1 MSRADSRPA
10 RRGRRTPEEGPR
22 ATFRQLVPFLLE
34 HRNVLIVV
42 AILSIIGAVATLA
55 QPVLV
60 GQVITRVQ
68 DQVPLGWLVWRIVA
82 LVVAASLISGFQHYL
97 LQRTGTAVVY
107 SSRRQLVARILH
119 LPIQEFDARRT
130 GDLVSRVGTDTTL
143 LYAVLTQGLADAVG
157 NSLLFIGAL
166 VAMALIDPLLLL
178 LIVVVIGLSV
188 TVVVILSGRIRRATG
203 EQQEKVGELASSVE
217 RAVSSIRTVRA
228 AGATEREVA
237 DITGV
242 ATEAYGVGVRI
253 AKVSALVVPV
263 AGIALQVSLLVVLG
277 VGGFRVASGAI
288 EIASLVTFIM
298 FLFLLVGPLGSF
310 FGAITSVNQALGAL
324 GRIQEILNL
333 PVEDADDARLAAS
346 VTESSPARLPQ
357 HAAGSDA
364 DDQFAA
370 IESPAIE
377 FRDVWFRYPEAVV
390 AARRKAETEAR
401 AVLESAHVDT
411 SVIALPGDGEGD
423 ADAESGAQA
432 QSEASDHAGEVLRGV
447 SFHVPRGS
455 RVAIVGPSG
464 AGKSTT
470 LALIERFYDPTAG
483 AILLGGADIR
493 TLPREQLRAQLG
505 YVEQDA
511 PTLAG
516 TIAQNL
522 RLASP
527 EATDADCERVLDAV
541 NLTEVLERSPLRLE
555 APVGENGV
563 MLSGGERQRLA
574 IARALLAAPPI
585 LLLDESTSSLDGL
598 NEQRMRDAIDAV
610 AAERTLI
617 VIAHRLS
624 TVVDSDLIVVMQ
636 NGEVIGQGTHGELVE
651 STPLYRDLARH
662 QLLV

>member
-1 MSRADSRPA
+1 MSRADTRPA

-34 HRNVLIVV
+34 HRTVLIVV

-55 QPVLV
+55 QPLLV
-60 GQVITRVQ
+60 GQVIA
-68 DQVPLGWLVWRIVA
+68 QVEAGGGLGLLVWGIIA
-82 LVVAASLISGFQHYL
+82 LVVAASVISGFQHYL

-119 LPIQEFDARRT
+119 LPIREFDARRT

-157 NSLLFIGAL
+157 NSLIFIGAL

-178 LIVVVIGLSV
+178 AIVVVIGVSI
-188 TVVVILSGRIRRATG
+188 TGVVVLSGRIRRATG

-228 AGATEREVA
+228 AGATEREVTE
-237 DITGV
+237 ITGV
-242 ATEAYGVGVRI
+242 ATDAYGVGVRI

-277 VGGFRVASGAI
+277 VGGYRVASGAI
-288 EIASLVTFIM
+288 EVASLVTFIL

-333 PVEDADDARLAAS
+333 PTEDADDARLAAS
-346 VTESSPARLPQ
+346 VSAASPARSPQ
-357 HAAGSDA
+357 HAAGA
-364 DDQFAA
+364 GAA
-370 IESPAIE
+370 EQIAAIE

-411 SVIALPGDGEGD
+411 SAIALPSGTED
-423 ADAESGAQA
+423 ATDDASAA
-432 QSEASDHAGEVLRGV
+432 PAEASTDAGDVLRGV
-447 SFHVPRGS
+447 SFRVPRGS

-470 LALIERFYDPTAG
+470 LALIERFYDPTGG

-493 TLPREQLRAQLG
+493 TLPREELRAQLG

-527 EATDADCERVLDAV
+527 EATDADCERVLEAV
-541 NLTEVLERSPLRLE
+541 NLTEVLERSPLRLQ

-563 MLSGGERQRLA
+563 MLSGGERQ
-574 IARALLAAPPI
+574 
-585 LLLDESTSSLDGL
+585 
-598 NEQRMRDAIDAV
+598 
-610 AAERTLI
+610 
-617 VIAHRLS
+617 
-624 TVVDSDLIVVMQ
+624 
-636 NGEVIGQGTHGELVE
+636 
-651 STPLYRDLARH
+651 
-662 QLLV
+662 

>member
-1 MSRADSRPA
+1 MSRADTRPA
-10 RRGRRTPEEGPR
+10 RRARRTPEEGPR

-42 AILSIIGAVATLA
+42 AILSIVGAVATLA

-68 DQVPLGWLVWRIVA
+68 DQVPLGWLVWGIVA

-119 LPIQEFDARRT
+119 LPIREFDARRT

-178 LIVVVIGLSV
+178 AIVVVIGLSV

-228 AGATEREVA
+228 AGATDREVA
-237 DITGV
+237 AITGV

-364 DDQFAA
+364 DDQIAA

-411 SVIALPGDGEGD
+411 SAIALAGDDGTD
-423 ADAESGAQA
+423 AASSEQA
-432 QSEASDHAGEVLRGV
+432 QSEASDHAGDVLRGV